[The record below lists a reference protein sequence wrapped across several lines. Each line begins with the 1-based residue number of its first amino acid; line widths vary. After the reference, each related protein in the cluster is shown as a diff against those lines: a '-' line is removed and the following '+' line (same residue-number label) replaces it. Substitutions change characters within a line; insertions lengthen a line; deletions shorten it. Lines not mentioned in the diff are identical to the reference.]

1 MDGDPGLPHP
11 AGDEDASQYEPTSR
25 ANSQVAREL
34 IKKGQALSSQGP
46 ESLRSRSDRGRTGR
60 SGARSPSP
68 VGSDR
73 HRHGD
78 IVMYDPQ
85 TDLARGNPMP
95 QSMNQFNQHVA
106 NVHLD
111 PSMTI
116 NQDVTNYQQVNAT
129 QNNAQFNQFVNQDT
143 GPMVAQM
150 AEARHGE
157 IIAGLQSQSEAM
169 RREIQMNAEQ
179 RVNTMK
185 SEREAEMKYQ
195 NAMNT
200 ISEQERQ
207 IRELRT
213 MVEQMMQN
221 QQQPPA
227 QPVPPVQQAPATP
240 LAIPTIPLAASPPGL
255 SIASS
260 HSWTMVGSDP
270 YGKDGSVPAG
280 AVDDAAT
287 GDGWP
292 GDDGDGGNDKD
303 KKKKKKKKKKDRS
316 RRRRRDPSSSS
327 STSTAWDESFRRKL
341 LKHLGNS
348 SDPTAERVRVKEGDR
363 IQIPRF
369 PKPEQYRTW
378 RIKVR
383 DAVVATSDQPEKA
396 FEWIEATWIPGQ
408 TVEVLRDSGM
418 FVHLDAKLASALT
431 NILEGDLARQ
441 VDIFKEQE
449 AKEKRYA
456 RGRQILLMVHK
467 HFSTNIKHGAC

>member
-1 MDGDPGLPHP
+1 MDGDPGLPHTEVRPTSDEP

-46 ESLRSRSDRGRTGR
+46 ESLRSRSDQ

-85 TDLARGNPMP
+85 TDLARGHPMP

-116 NQDVTNYQQVNAT
+116 NQDVTNYQQINAT

-150 AEARHGE
+150 AEARRGE

-207 IRELRT
+207 IRELRA

-227 QPVPPVQQAPATP
+227 QPAPAPMPPVQQAPATP

-255 SIASS
+255 SNASS
-260 HSWTMVGSDP
+260 HSWTKVGSDP

-316 RRRRRDPSSSS
+316 RRRRRDPSSSPSSSSS
-327 STSTAWDESFRRKL
+327 STSTASDESFRRKL

-348 SDPTAERVRVKEGDR
+348 SDPTGTRSCKG
-363 IQIPRF
+363 
-369 PKPEQYRTW
+369 
-378 RIKVR
+378 
-383 DAVVATSDQPEKA
+383 
-396 FEWIEATWIPGQ
+396 G
-408 TVEVLRDSGM
+408 
-418 FVHLDAKLASALT
+418 
-431 NILEGDLARQ
+431 
-441 VDIFKEQE
+441 
-449 AKEKRYA
+449 
-456 RGRQILLMVHK
+456 
-467 HFSTNIKHGAC
+467 